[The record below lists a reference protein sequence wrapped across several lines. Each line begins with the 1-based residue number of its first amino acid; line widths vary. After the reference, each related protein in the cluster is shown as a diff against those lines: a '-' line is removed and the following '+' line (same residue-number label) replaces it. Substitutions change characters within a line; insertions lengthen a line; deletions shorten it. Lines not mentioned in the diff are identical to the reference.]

1 MMHGIFF
8 IIAIVRKFKNCIS
21 RLAKCWFDAN
31 GIKRLGGLHKS
42 FPYRKAL
49 EDLRDIRR
57 HLRVQRPPESEIDV
71 GMSNV
76 IDGGRDWIDREGEED
91 CDCGGIDLTPVQ
103 RRRAKE
109 REKRI
114 EARLKR
120 KFSRQDKKKKSHP
133 HCNLGIYLSPIIS
146 IPLCLSVSVSL
157 YVCLFHAFS
166 WYTYKP
172 FSFFLSFNLET
183 IFTIFPQPENMN
195 CFTHDNHHWK
205 TPPYWTYGPFCFCSN
220 ANNNTYWCVRTIN
233 TTHDFVYCEFITTFM
248 SYYDLLTG
256 KCYIVIIFLITFT
269 TFQYLFS
276 DFLTPSVSHTHRSP
290 PTQQHSDSSQLWGY
304 PAATWL
310 SEETQGLLG
319 C

>member
-133 HCNLGIYLSPIIS
+133 HCNLGIYLSPTIS

-172 FSFFLSFNLET
+172 FSFFCHLISKPFSLFSLNQKIWTVSPMT
-183 IFTIFPQPENMN
+183 ITTGKLHLIGRMAHSASVPMP
-195 CFTHDNHHWK
+195 T
-205 TPPYWTYGPFCFCSN
+205 
-220 ANNNTYWCVRTIN
+220 
-233 TTHDFVYCEFITTFM
+233 TTHTGVFALSIPLTTLSTASSSQHSWAITTC
-248 SYYDLLTG
+248 LQ
-256 KCYIVIIFLITFT
+256 V
-269 TFQYLFS
+269 
-276 DFLTPSVSHTHRSP
+276 SVT
-290 PTQQHSDSSQLWGY
+290 L
-304 PAATWL
+304 
-310 SEETQGLLG
+310 
-319 C
+319 